1 MGMPMVLLYY
11 VQRSISNENLLI
23 RHRNRIFVL
32 I

>member
-1 MGMPMVLLYY
+1 MPMVLLYY
-11 VQRSISNENLLI
+11 VQHSISNENLLI

>member
-1 MGMPMVLLYY
+1 MPVVLLFC
-11 VQRSISNENLLI
+11 VELSICNENLLI

>member
-1 MGMPMVLLYY
+1 MPMVLLYY

-23 RHRNRIFVL
+23 RHRNCIFVL

>member
-1 MGMPMVLLYY
+1 MPMVLLYY
-11 VQRSISNENLLI
+11 VQCSISNENLLI